1 MKPASQRGIERRLT
15 ACYAVRRVNIM
26 DFFQT
31 IHARLSV
38 RAYQAKAIAQERL
51 ETILSAANQSPS
63 AGNLQ
68 AYEIIVVRDAATIR
82 ALAKASYNQDFL
94 AQAPVVLVFCA
105 DPGRSGAKYGAMGE
119 QLYSVQDATIATAYA
134 QLAATALGLATCW
147 IGAFRE
153 PEVVT
158 VLHLR
163 AGLRPIALLPVGWP
177 AETPP
182 RTPRRELSDLVQ
194 EYTARTA

>member
-1 MKPASQRGIERRLT
+1 
-15 ACYAVRRVNIM
+15 M

-31 IHARLSV
+31 IHVRQSV
-38 RAYQAKAIAQERL
+38 RAYQAKPVEAEHLQQV
-51 ETILSAANQSPS
+51 LSAANQSPS

-68 AYEIIVVRDAATIR
+68 AYEIIVVRDAAIIR
-82 ALAKASYNQDFL
+82 RLAKASFNQDFL

-105 DPGRSGAKYGAMGE
+105 DPARSGAKYGRVGHE
-119 QLYSVQDATIATAYA
+119 LYSVQDATIAVAYA

-147 IGAFRE
+147 IGAFRPE
-153 PEVVT
+153 EVVRI
-158 VLHLR
+158 LGLP
-163 AGLRPIALLPVGWP
+163 AGLRAIALLPVGWP

-194 EYTARTA
+194 EHTPRAA